1 MDEKKQRL
9 VEELQAEVVLRLKR
23 VEDLQTE
30 ITRAREDANSYA
42 RALAALTGEPRRVT
56 VTKPPRKGTTGLG
69 VSMAKLDLVVTTIR
83 NITAEQDEF
92 RQIDVRQRT
101 NLRSGE
107 TALAFR
113 SLRADGVIRLAR
125 QAGNN
130 KYFALTREAL
140 KLRDADVE

>member
-9 VEELQAEVVLRLKR
+9 IEELQEEVVARLKLI
-23 VEDLQTE
+23 EDLQTE
-30 ITRAREDANSYA
+30 ITRAREDAHSYV
-42 RALAALTGEPRRVT
+42 RALAALSGEPRRVA
-56 VTKPPRKGTTGLG
+56 KPPQRKGATGLG
-69 VSMAKLDLVVTTIR
+69 ISAQKLDLVVTTIR

-101 NLRSGE
+101 DMRSGE

-125 QAGNN
+125 QQGNN

-140 KLRDADVE
+140 KLRDANVE